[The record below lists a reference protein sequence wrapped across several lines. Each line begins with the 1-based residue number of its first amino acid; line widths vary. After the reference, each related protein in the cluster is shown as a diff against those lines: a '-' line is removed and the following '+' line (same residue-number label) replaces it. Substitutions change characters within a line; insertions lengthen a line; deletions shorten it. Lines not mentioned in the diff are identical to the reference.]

1 MKRYG
6 ILRRLLVWLLRI
18 GHCRGFG
25 VQSPWAYGFV
35 TDVINR
41 RLPFNE
47 YKSLYDAF
55 PQANYIERKNGEF
68 FLRLANFSQLRTVFS
83 CYSDASTDD
92 LLAAYVS
99 AGCRNATYV
108 RCNSF
113 FKLKTELEAH
123 LAEPPVLVIVNTI
136 SASWEKSIE
145 SMQGLLKDGDFLVAL
160 DIHSTGEAKKRW
172 TSILNNVA
180 NGLTF
185 DLYYVGVVYFDSK
198 RYSEHFKINF

>member
-6 ILRRLLVWLLRI
+6 ILQRLLVWLLRI
-18 GHCRGFG
+18 RHCRGFG

-35 TDVINR
+35 TDVINHR
-41 RLPFNE
+41 KSFNA
-47 YKSLYDAF
+47 YKTLSDAF
-55 PQANYIERKNGEF
+55 PRASFIERKNGEF
-68 FLRLANFSQLRTVFS
+68 FLRLSDFSQFSSVFS
-83 CYSDASTDD
+83 CYCDASTDD

-99 AGCRNATYV
+99 AGCSKATYV

-113 FKLKTELEAH
+113 LKLKTELEVR
-123 LAEPPVLVIVNTI
+123 LAEHPVLVIVDTF
-136 SASWEKSIE
+136 SAAWERSIE

-160 DIHSTGEAKKRW
+160 DIHAMCETKKRW
-172 TSILNNVA
+172 NSIINNVA